1 MLKTSVKK
9 YSIIT
14 LSQIIVGIG
23 VGFVVKSGMGNDPLG
38 VMVSGISK
46 QTGVSFCTV
55 SNLVA
60 LTIVLF
66 MLLFYRKRLSLTT
79 LISALVI
86 GWTVDPVV
94 SLLSG
99 FNVPVIV
106 NNIIYPI
113 VGCLILSVGVGMC
126 LAMNYGAASTD
137 NLILMIC
144 DFTNKPYSFA
154 CTLCY
159 IMFFAIGF
167 VLKGVWGYAT
177 LLSILLNGRLI
188 DFFTKQFDWLN
199 RWTEA

>member
-46 QTGVSFCTV
+46 QTGVSFGTV

-144 DFTNKPYSFA
+144 DFANKPYSFA

>member
-9 YSIIT
+9 YLIIT

-23 VGFVVKSGMGNDPLG
+23 VGFVVISGMGNDPLG

-46 QTGVSFCTV
+46 QTGVSFGTV

-99 FNVPVIV
+99 FNAPVIV
-106 NNIIYPI
+106 NNVIYPI

-144 DFTNKPYSFA
+144 DLVLP
-154 CTLCY
+154 
-159 IMFFAIGF
+159 FF
-167 VLKGVWGYAT
+167 K
-177 LLSILLNGRLI
+177 R
-188 DFFTKQFDWLN
+188 
-199 RWTEA
+199 